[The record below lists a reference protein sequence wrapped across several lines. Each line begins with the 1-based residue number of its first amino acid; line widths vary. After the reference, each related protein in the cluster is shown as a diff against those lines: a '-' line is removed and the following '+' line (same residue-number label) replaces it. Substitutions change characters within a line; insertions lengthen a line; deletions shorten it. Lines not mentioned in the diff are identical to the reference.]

1 MTVNNKAQG
10 RTLERVGTY
19 LPNPVFSHGQLYVAA
34 SRVGERSACSFL
46 VKAKPVQ
53 QQGVVVHEF
62 VATRYTANVVY
73 QVEVL
78 LNAI

>member
-1 MTVNNKAQG
+1 M
-10 RTLERVGTY
+10 
-19 LPNPVFSHGQLYVAA
+19 NPLKVTSLYGGYRELVAA